1 MAYTFDAANKL
12 IILSLGTVSMSVRDV
27 YSRWKEWVQTSDN
40 SKYLPAFSTT
50 GGDPIDESAGTSIPA
65 YMFLTNGWRIRP
77 QEASHTLRVY
87 DGVLVVAGGGD
98 PFVNT
103 TGSYIVRINY
113 SQPVQAITV
122 STGGGS
128 GAPTAEE
135 NAAAILA
142 AAQITPIHSDVRKA
156 NGDPVAGHG
165 IPPTYANQPVP
176 IDPGDPWRRG

>member
-1 MAYTFDAANKL
+1 MAYTFDPANKL
-12 IILSLGTVSMSVRDV
+12 IILSSGTVSMGVRDV

-50 GGDPIDESAGTSIPA
+50 GGDPIDVAAGTSIPA
-65 YMFLTNGWRIRP
+65 YMFLLNGWRIRP
-77 QEASHTLRVY
+77 QESNHTLKVY
-87 DGVLVVAGGGD
+87 DGVLVVSGGGD

-103 TGSYIVRINY
+103 TGSFVVRINY

-142 AAQITPIHSDVRKA
+142 AAQITPIHSNTQLINDAEVI
-156 NGDPVAGHG
+156 GDGTEGDDWRGVGV
-165 IPPTYANQPVP
+165 PPQ
-176 IDPGDPWRRG
+176 